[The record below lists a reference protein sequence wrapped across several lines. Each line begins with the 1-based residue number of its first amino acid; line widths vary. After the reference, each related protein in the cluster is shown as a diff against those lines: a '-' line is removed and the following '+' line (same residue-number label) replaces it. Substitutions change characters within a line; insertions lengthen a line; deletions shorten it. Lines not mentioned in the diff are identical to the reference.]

1 MNTKI
6 SLILVAL
13 IIVLIALCYYF
24 SDQWIKEKQLRVE
37 KENIISTKEQLI
49 INEKGQNASIT
60 KVWVEKYSDLE
71 NSYKKERSLRS
82 DVEQK
87 NAEAYEIIEMYK
99 KREKSL
105 ISYYSSTITAVDTFI
120 QQMPADC
127 QLKPIKSKH
136 FNIDYIYKDT
146 LVKTICRYSANQSHL
161 ITLMPKKKL
170 NGKNHFPNWGNLPWV
185 GWEAIGIATIDDSLA
200 TITNQYVVKF
210 KK

>member
-1 MNTKI
+1 MKTY
-6 SLILVAL
+6 LILIGIIAAL
-13 IIVLIALCYYF
+13 ILFGLWSNAER
-24 SDQWIKEKQLRVE
+24 IKNKKIITE

-49 INEKGQNASIT
+49 KNEKGQNASIT
-60 KVWVEKYSDLE
+60 KVWIEKYSDLE
-71 NSYKKERSLRS
+71 NSYKKEKSLRS
-82 DVEQK
+82 DIEQK

-120 QQMPADC
+120 QPMPADC

-210 KK
+210 KR

>member
-1 MNTKI
+1 MKAY
-6 SLILVAL
+6 LILISIIVGL
-13 IIVLIALCYYF
+13 IIFGIWSNAER
-24 SDQWIKEKQLRVE
+24 IKNKKIISE

-71 NSYKKERSLRS
+71 ISYNIENSLRS
-82 DVEQK
+82 DIEQK
-87 NAEAYEIIEMYK
+87 KADAYEIIEMYK

-120 QQMPADC
+120 QPMPADC

-136 FNIDYIYKDT
+136 FNIDYIYADSV
-146 LVKTICRYSANQSHL
+146 VKTICKYSANQSHL
-161 ITLMPKKKL
+161 ITLMPKKKQ

-185 GWEAIGIATIDDSLA
+185 GWESIGIATIDDSLA

-210 KK
+210 KR